1 MPVEME
7 HELSTLLEATGLQ
20 RARVGEMRDYARD
33 LIKEASPEYAEALSK
48 AKVPYKPRFEE
59 KTMGRKLSPYIAR
72 TAGDGGL
79 LGVLAENYNSR

>member
-1 MPVEME
+1 MSFLGRLKEGLLDPVYGA
-7 HELSTLLEATGLQ
+7 SQLLENSVESLSPATAG
-20 RARVGEMRDYARD
+20 VM
-33 LIKEASPEYAEALSK
+33 SK